1 MNCVDR
7 LNLVVRLVVRRLVGT
22 RLVVRRRRNEFSVI
36 AQAPEHYIDQLVLPR
51 VRGAPDITPAQLEKL
66 GEVAEVRLVE
76 LHDVCT
82 SIALVRLA
90 NASQM
95 VPGNCTEANNL
106 LSCGSS
112 FGHGGGTRVNSALT
126 EDTLLRRA
134 RVDHLCHARLRC
146 WRGSQERGH

>member
-1 MNCVDR
+1 MNVIVRALVVRRLNLVFHELVVRR
-7 LNLVVRLVVRRLVGT
+7 LNLVVRNLVVRRLNLVVRRLVGR
-22 RLVVRRRRNEFSVI
+22 RLVVRRRRNEFIVI
-36 AQAPEHYIDQLVLPR
+36 AQAPQHYVDQLVLLR
-51 VRGAPDITPAQLEKL
+51 VRDAPDITPAQLEKL

-112 FGHGGGTRVNSALT
+112 FGHGGGTRVNSAL
-126 EDTLLRRA
+126 
-134 RVDHLCHARLRC
+134 VM
-146 WRGSQERGH
+146 